1 MFKSLTKL
9 GPVIYEDP
17 KEYMPDT
24 PTNDRKKNNQWLTNT
39 GPAVSKVKINSFL
52 NNEAKDTDKIEVDE
66 E

>member
-24 PTNDRKKNNQWLTNT
+24 PTNDRKKNN
-39 GPAVSKVKINSFL
+39 
-52 NNEAKDTDKIEVDE
+52 
-66 E
+66 